1 MTGTVTTSYAIVKV
15 RIASNGMVAVI
26 LDNDDNTWINFYN
39 PDGSLVAE
47 NLTKIDDPGYPMDV
61 AVSDNGVM
69 MVTFQYVDG
78 SKTTSYVAFYN
89 YGDVGQNED
98 DRIVSGYTYENVVIP
113 Q

>member
-1 MTGTVTTSYAIVKV
+1 
-15 RIASNGMVAVI
+15 
-26 LDNDDNTWINFYN
+26 
-39 PDGSLVAE
+39 
-47 NLTKIDDPGYPMDV
+47 MDV

-113 Q
+113 QVECISDSKYMLCEMMDFYLPGKPDSQRKQNSQCKTGDRKYIFQ

>member
-1 MTGTVTTSYAIVKV
+1 MAC
-15 RIASNGMVAVI
+15 
-26 LDNDDNTWINFYN
+26 
-39 PDGSLVAE
+39 LVAE

-61 AVSDNGVM
+61 AVSDNGGM

-113 Q
+113 QVECISDSKYIALRDDGFSTYQGSQIPKESKTVQ

>member
-1 MTGTVTTSYAIVKV
+1 
-15 RIASNGMVAVI
+15 MVAVI

-69 MVTFQYVDG
+69 MVTFQDVDG

-98 DRIVSGYTYENVVIP
+98 DRIVSG
-113 Q
+113 

>member
-1 MTGTVTTSYAIVKV
+1 
-15 RIASNGMVAVI
+15 
-26 LDNDDNTWINFYN
+26 
-39 PDGSLVAE
+39 
-47 NLTKIDDPGYPMDV
+47 MDV

-98 DRIVSGYTYENVVIP
+98 DRIVSGYTYENVVTRRWNVSVTVSILLCEMMDFLLTREARFP
-113 Q
+113 KKAKQSM

>member
-1 MTGTVTTSYAIVKV
+1 
-15 RIASNGMVAVI
+15 MVAAI
-26 LDNDDNTWINFYN
+26 LDNDENTWINFYN
-39 PDGSLVAE
+39 SDGSLVAE

-98 DRIVSGYTYENVVIP
+98 DRIVSGYTYENAVIP
-113 Q
+113 QVECISESQYIACG